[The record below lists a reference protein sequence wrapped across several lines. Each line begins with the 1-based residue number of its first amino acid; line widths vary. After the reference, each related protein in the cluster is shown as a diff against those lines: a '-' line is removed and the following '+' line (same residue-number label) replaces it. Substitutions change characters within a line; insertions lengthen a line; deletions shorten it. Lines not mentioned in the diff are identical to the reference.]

1 MAVVC
6 LKAGSKGTL
15 RILFDRQKGK
25 DRMEYIGNKKKQG
38 GIVELLRDEILA
50 GNIPD
55 GSEMTQNELAESLGV
70 SRMPVREALIL
81 LEYQGLIDRLPNNH
95 VRVASFTEAYFHH
108 ILKTGAGLEK
118 EFLQNLDEEELKA
131 LPEEELNFH
140 RAIWRNYPYSL
151 SRKNLET
158 ITEIYLYFVISRRNP
173 EGVWGRK
180 AEKTEE
186 EILLEKSIGNWKS
199 GKKEDGARQ
208 LEEDFE
214 KMAVK
219 LEAMHEGK

>member
-38 GIVELLRDEILA
+38 SIVELLRDEILA

-81 LEYQGLIDRLPNNH
+81 LEYQG
-95 VRVASFTEAYFHH
+95 
-108 ILKTGAGLEK
+108 
-118 EFLQNLDEEELKA
+118 
-131 LPEEELNFH
+131 
-140 RAIWRNYPYSL
+140 
-151 SRKNLET
+151 
-158 ITEIYLYFVISRRNP
+158 
-173 EGVWGRK
+173 
-180 AEKTEE
+180 
-186 EILLEKSIGNWKS
+186 
-199 GKKEDGARQ
+199 
-208 LEEDFE
+208 
-214 KMAVK
+214 
-219 LEAMHEGK
+219 

>member
-1 MAVVC
+1 MSGRMFECSMAVVC

-38 GIVELLRDEILA
+38 SIVELLRDEILA

-95 VRVASFTEAYFHH
+95 VRVAFFYRSLFSSYF
-108 ILKTGAGLEK
+108 KNRCRAGK
-118 EFLQNLDEEELKA
+118 RIF
-131 LPEEELNFH
+131 
-140 RAIWRNYPYSL
+140 
-151 SRKNLET
+151 
-158 ITEIYLYFVISRRNP
+158 
-173 EGVWGRK
+173 
-180 AEKTEE
+180 AE
-186 EILLEKSIGNWKS
+186 S
-199 GKKEDGARQ
+199 G
-208 LEEDFE
+208 
-214 KMAVK
+214 
-219 LEAMHEGK
+219 

>member
-1 MAVVC
+1 
-6 LKAGSKGTL
+6 
-15 RILFDRQKGK
+15 
-25 DRMEYIGNKKKQG
+25 MEYIGNKKKQG
-38 GIVELLRDEILA
+38 SIVELLRDEILA

-95 VRVASFTEAYFHH
+95 VRVASLTEDYFRH
-108 ILKTGAGLEK
+108 ILKTGCGLEIG
-118 EFLQNLDEEELKA
+118 FLQNLEEEELKE
-131 LPEEELNFH
+131 LPDGELNFH
-140 RAIWRNYPYSL
+140 REIWRNHPYSL

-173 EGVWGRK
+173 EGVWGTVQEK
-180 AEKTEE
+180 AEE
-186 EILLEKSIGNWKS
+186 EILLEESIRNWKA

-208 LEEDFE
+208 LEEYFT
-214 KMAVK
+214 KMAIK
-219 LEAMHEGK
+219 LAAIHRGRD